1 MNPTNPITS
10 TTGVASTPASLYGSL
25 PTQNGPGSLLTG
37 NSFMQL
43 LVSELQNQ
51 DPTSPMSASDFI
63 SQMTSMSLMTSME
76 QLAQYMTTLGQVSE
90 AGAAVSLLGDN
101 VTATT
106 ANGVVSGT
114 VQEVVQETGAASPT
128 LVVGGSGGTTD
139 VPLSSVIQVTRPTT
153 GSTVP

>member
-1 MNPTNPITS
+1 MNPTAAVGG
-10 TTGVASTPASLYGSL
+10 TTPPSLYGTL
-25 PTQNGPGSLLTG
+25 PGPTTSGSLLTG
-37 NSFMQL
+37 NTFMQL

-90 AGAAVSLLGDN
+90 ASAAVSLLGHG

-106 ANGVVSGT
+106 AQGT
-114 VQEVVQETGAASPT
+114 VTGTVEDVQENAGASSPT
-128 LVVGGSGGTTD
+128 LVIASGGTTQDISLAD
-139 VPLSSVIQVTRPTT
+139 VTAVGPPPG
-153 GSTVP
+153 GSA